1 MKLSPL
7 GSAACSLA
15 LLAGAL
21 APAELGTDGVRQFE
35 HAWGRAPEPALHRLL
50 RDLVDEAHERAVRD
64 GAESTR
70 R

>member
-1 MKLSPL
+1 MRVSPRR
-7 GSAACSLA
+7 SAAGSLA

-21 APAELGTDGVRQFE
+21 APAELGTDGVRPFE

-50 RDLVDEAHERAVRD
+50 RDLVGEAQERAVRD
-64 GAESTR
+64 GAESPR